1 MIVQFFTGSKM
12 AWHPH
17 DLPGCLSSPLP
28 YFTVNR
34 QIQQPQPQRYMAT
47 RGSTPSGMEVWAMP
61 PCKPPRG
68 AEGERNLGWIGE
80 AGNDEYVSHTLR

>member
-1 MIVQFFTGSKM
+1 M

-28 YFTVNR
+28 YFIVNR
-34 QIQQPQPQRYMAT
+34 QIQQPQPERYMAT
-47 RGSTPSGMEVWAMP
+47 RGSAPLGMEVWTMP

-68 AEGERNLGWIGE
+68 AEGERNLGWPGE
-80 AGNDEYVSHTLR
+80 AENDEYVNYTLR